1 MQGLLCLIGLWS
13 GWRWGVGLGLGWSWE
28 LGQRLEKQKE
38 TEKVLFPNTA
48 SLENLKQK
56 GLPLQSGGVF
66 HVSAHAELFY
76 VLAINLSRGG
86 AGARLAQL

>member
-1 MQGLLCLIGLWS
+1 M
-13 GWRWGVGLGLGWSWE
+13 GWSWE
-28 LGQRLEKQKE
+28 PGPGLEKQEE
-38 TEKVLFPNTA
+38 TEEVLFPNTA

-76 VLAINLSRGG
+76 ALAINLRQRGCG
-86 AGARLAQL
+86 GQAGPPLTVAAPL

>member
-1 MQGLLCLIGLWS
+1 M
-13 GWRWGVGLGLGWSWE
+13 GLGWSWE
-28 LGQRLEKQKE
+28 PGQRLEKQKE
-38 TEKVLFPNTA
+38 NEKVLFPNAA

-76 VLAINLSRGG
+76 ALAINLSRGG